1 MKTKV
6 TIHGVEYTIDLE
18 KAKELGILEKEDT
31 RCKSWDDFK
40 LKYKGSRGYYYE
52 STTNNIHTPLNPW
65 CAGEQLT
72 QQEAIAIQAF
82 SKLLKLRRDWI
93 GDWNPIWNNNNYD
106 IKYCVKFVSN
116 TLCIRPWETCSHSF
130 SFPTEKMAEEFL
142 KCFKDLFEQCK
153 YLI

>member
-6 TIHGVEYTIDLE
+6 TINGVEYNLDLE
-18 KAKELGILEKEDT
+18 KAKEFGILEEKDT
-31 RCKSWDDFK
+31 KCKSWDEF
-40 LKYKGSRGYYYE
+40 LEKYAYKIGFYFDEANG
-52 STTNNIHTPLNPW
+52 NIEKTVNPI
-65 CAGEQLT
+65 AFDEQLT
-72 QQEAIAIQAF
+72 EEETNAMVAF
-82 SKLLKLRRDWI
+82 SKLLKLRRDWV
-93 GDWNPIWNNNNYD
+93 GNWNPVWNNNNYD